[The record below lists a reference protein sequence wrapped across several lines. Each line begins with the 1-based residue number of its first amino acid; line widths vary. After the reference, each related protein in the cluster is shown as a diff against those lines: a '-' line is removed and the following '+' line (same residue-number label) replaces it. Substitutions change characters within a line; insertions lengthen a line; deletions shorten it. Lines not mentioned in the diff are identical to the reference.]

1 MNSTTLDFIHPAD
14 KEALKTL
21 KDIPGLD
28 LLIKKILGLFSENQY
43 RALCLA
49 TKIRLSPSQ
58 LPDLYNKLPPI
69 CDRLGISIPEF
80 YLEADVNPNASAF
93 GDTNPIICVTSGLIS
108 SVTEEEIES
117 VIAHECGHI
126 ACHHMLYHTLSRIL
140 ILCADSLDILGMA
153 IKPLIWALLK
163 WQRCSELS
171 ADRAAAFA
179 LRSAERVV
187 NTQIRLS
194 GGPTILTQH
203 VNIDEFIKQADE
215 FENYGSNIL
224 KSLLKNILALGETH
238 PFAAVRVREIFKWSH
253 SWEYRKHIK
262 NNEVID
268 RSANQ
273 NICPCCGNEIEPE
286 WAFCKKCGN
295 KIR

>member
-1 MNSTTLDFIHPAD
+1 MNPTTLDFIHPAD

-28 LLIKKILGLFSENQY
+28 LLIKKVLGLFSENQY

-49 TKIRLSPSQ
+49 TKVRLSPSQ
-58 LPDLYNKLPPI
+58 LPELYNKLPPI
-69 CDRLGISIPEF
+69 CKRLGISVPEF

-108 SVTEEEIES
+108 SLTEEEIES

-140 ILCADSLDILGMA
+140 VLCADSLDILGMA

-194 GGPTILTQH
+194 GGPAVLTQH
-203 VNIDEFIKQADE
+203 VNIDEFVKQADE

-238 PFAAVRVREIFKWSH
+238 PFAAVRVREILKWSH

-262 NNEVID
+262 NTEVID
-268 RSANQ
+268 RLANQ
-273 NICPCCGNEIEPE
+273 SICPCCGNEIEPE